1 MTEHREAASPG
12 TSAEGPEPQQD
23 HAAEPRGCLRTLAT
37 IALVGAGL
45 AVLAFVG
52 LVIILQQS
60 FKPAQAVPAPVAWTS
75 HEAVLSADV
84 PEIHGRLT
92 LATTAAPATTL
103 RVGVNAGVPSS
114 DVHEPGAVLSG
125 PVVLLTATASSATR
139 SCVAPCELEMSSTF
153 ACSSGRCQITI
164 DITLELVGDG
174 AGLGGGV
181 TVGVAGGTTG
191 KLDSRLPEGLTVDV
205 TLDDTPT
212 PSGS

>member
-1 MTEHREAASPG
+1 MTEHREDASPG
-12 TSAEGPEPQQD
+12 TSAEGAEPQQD
-23 HAAEPRGCLRTLAT
+23 HAVKPRGCLRTLAT

-60 FKPAQAVPAPVAWTS
+60 FKPAHAVPAPVAWMS

-103 RVGVNAGVPSS
+103 RVGVNAGVPSTE
-114 DVHEPGAVLSG
+114 VHEPGAVLSG

-153 ACSSGRCQITI
+153 ACTSGRCQITI

-174 AGLGGGV
+174 AGLGGAV
-181 TVGVAGGTTG
+181 TVAIAGGTTG
-191 KLDSRLPEGLTVDV
+191 KLDSRLPEGLKVDV
-205 TLDDTPT
+205 TLGVTPN